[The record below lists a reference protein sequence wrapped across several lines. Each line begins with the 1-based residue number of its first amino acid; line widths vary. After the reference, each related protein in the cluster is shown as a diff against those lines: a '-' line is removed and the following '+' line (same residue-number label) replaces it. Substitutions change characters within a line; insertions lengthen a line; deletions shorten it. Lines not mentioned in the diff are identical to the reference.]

1 MVKMNHFR
9 ILSNNNW
16 VKQQTLKQGCVV
28 LSLHHI
34 QITVDS
40 IERYRRNLIH
50 SSKKEKGYI
59 LERVNLKEE
68 LGNERSISLI

>member
-1 MVKMNHFR
+1 MEKMNHFR
-9 ILSNNNW
+9 ILSNNNR

-50 SSKKEKGYI
+50 SSKKEKGYFGKS
-59 LERVNLKEE
+59 NLKEE